1 MPWHHE
7 CNHRPIDTDN
17 NEPASLRRFLV
28 NKQTGKDALV
38 QAVSTNEIETGMVH
52 MRHVS
57 GDTAL
62 KYYVYV
68 PKKRREHTSQF
79 VSVHGVSRN
88 AREHADMFA
97 QLAEQYGVVLIAPI
111 FSRRD
116 FGDYQRLGRAGSG
129 RRADY
134 AIQSIT
140 REVERLTGANCS
152 KISLF
157 GFSGGGQFVHRYTMA
172 HPEHVQRLVIGA
184 AGWYTYPEAASRYP
198 YGTASTPRLKGISFN
213 VKKFLRVPAC
223 VLVGQWDI
231 KHDPGLNQSARIQRQ
246 QGTTRLER
254 GRRWINT
261 MNRAAM
267 EHGMDTSYRFSILP
281 GVDHDFT
288 LAMRNAQM
296 GLEVFKYLFGTA
308 PQPSRET
315 RTPTTFKIVNTP
327 RTEPWLSATGKTQ

>member
-1 MPWHHE
+1 M
-7 CNHRPIDTDN
+7 
-17 NEPASLRRFLV
+17 RRFLV

-38 QAVSTNEIETGMVH
+38 QTVSTNVIEPGMVH

-62 KYYVYV
+62 KYYVYL

-97 QLAEQYGVVLIAPI
+97 QIAEQYGVVLVAPL
-111 FSRRD
+111 FSRRY

-140 REVERLTGANCS
+140 REVERLTGAMCS

-184 AGWYTYPEAASRYP
+184 AGWYTYPEATFQYP
-198 YGTASTPRLKGISFN
+198 YGTASTPRLKGICFN

-223 VLVGQWDI
+223 VMVGQWDI

-254 GRRWINT
+254 GRRWINI

-267 EHGMDTSYRFSILP
+267 ENGIDTYYKFSILP

-288 LAMRNAQM
+288 LAMRNAHM
-296 GLEVFKYLFGTA
+296 GREVFKYLFGTA
-308 PQPSRET
+308 PQSGSET
-315 RTPTTFKIVNTP
+315 RTQAAFKIANTP
-327 RTEPWLSATGKTQ
+327 QTEPRLSAICETQ

>member
-1 MPWHHE
+1 M
-7 CNHRPIDTDN
+7 
-17 NEPASLRRFLV
+17 RRFLV
-28 NKQTGKDALV
+28 NEQTGRNALA
-38 QAVSTNEIETGMVH
+38 QAVSTSVIEPGMVH

-68 PKKRREHTSQF
+68 PKKRREPTSQF

-97 QLAEQYGVVLIAPI
+97 SLAEQYGVVLVAPV

-140 REVERLTGANCS
+140 REVGKLTGANCS

-172 HPEHVQRLVIGA
+172 HPEHVQRVVIGA
-184 AGWYTYPEAASRYP
+184 AGWYTCPEAEVRYP
-198 YGTASTPRLKGISFN
+198 YGTAATHRLKGISFS

-254 GRRWINT
+254 GRRWIDM

-267 EHGMDTSYRFSILP
+267 EHGMDTPYSFSILT

-288 LAMRNAQM
+288 LAMRSALM
-296 GLEVFKYLFGTA
+296 GRKVFNYLFGKA
-308 PQPSRET
+308 PQPGSEDR
-315 RTPTTFKIVNTP
+315 PPATFKIVTTS
-327 RTEPWLSATGKTQ
+327 RTEPWLSATGKTR